1 MNIGVIFAG
10 GSGKRMHTKGTPKQF
25 LEVNGKA
32 IIIHT
37 LEHFEQCMD
46 VDAVVVVCLET
57 YIDYLKRLL
66 KRFDISK
73 VRKIVPGGQT
83 GQESIYAG
91 LIAARE
97 LSEGEDTIVLIHD
110 GVRPLINS
118 ELLTES
124 IAKTIETGNA
134 ITIAP
139 VVETIIQFDQKA
151 ENIEQV
157 LERSKCYVAK
167 APQTFY
173 LKDILAA
180 HELAR
185 QNGETFIDS
194 ATLMSAYG
202 YTLHTVESTSYNIK
216 ITTPSDYYMLRAI
229 LQEMEQSQIYGL

>member
-37 LEHFEQCMD
+37 LEHFEHCMD
-46 VDAVVVVCLET
+46 VDAVVVVCLEN

-83 GQESIYAG
+83 GQESIYEG
-91 LIAARE
+91 LIAAGE
-97 LSEGEDTIVLIHD
+97 LSDGEDAIVLIHD

-124 IAKTIETGNA
+124 IAKTKETGNA

-139 VVETIIQFDQKA
+139 VVETIIQFDQKS

-173 LKDILAA
+173 LKDILTA

-185 QNGETFIDS
+185 RNGEIFIDS